1 MSALGHEQT
10 SRNVRLMSVI
20 PLKADIYQRGLQVR
34 LVPSADIDGLSPNRS
49 SQKSPLER
57 LCRSLD
63 QANAED
69 NHA

>member
-1 MSALGHEQT
+1 MSGL
-10 SRNVRLMSVI
+10 L
-20 PLKADIYQRGLQVR
+20 PKADICQRIEHVC
-34 LVPSADIDGLSPNRS
+34 LVPSADIDGLSPNGS